1 MSSQTGQAGWGQST
15 SLSPLGWAQ
24 ATGGGRT
31 CMKGGWEGIWGMGGG
46 YSDYITPHHTEWEG

>member
-24 ATGGGRT
+24 ATGRVGRGDEKGFGGLG
-31 CMKGGWEGIWGMGGG
+31 KG
-46 YSDYITPHHTEWEG
+46 YSDYITPHHTEREG

>member
-31 CMKGGWEGIWGMGGG
+31 CTKGGWEGIWGMGGG
-46 YSDYITPHHTEWEG
+46 GGGGGGL